1 MILAFTGHRPQ
12 KLGGYSDDTFNRLV
26 ALAKAVITKY
36 HPMSIITGMA
46 LGWDQAVAQAAIELH
61 VPFTAAIPF
70 IGQESKWPEQSQ
82 AKYREL
88 RGKSE
93 LTKVVMSGDYSADK
107 MQIRNEWM
115 VDHADMVIALWDGTS
130 GGTANCVNYA
140 KAQHKQ
146 IVNVW
151 ASWVKHK

>member
-1 MILAFTGHRPQ
+1 
-12 KLGGYSDDTFNRLV
+12 
-26 ALAKAVITKY
+26 
-36 HPMSIITGMA
+36 
-46 LGWDQAVAQAAIELH
+46 
-61 VPFTAAIPF
+61 
-70 IGQESKWPEQSQ
+70 
-82 AKYREL
+82 
-88 RGKSE
+88 
-93 LTKVVMSGDYSADK
+93 
-107 MQIRNEWM
+107 M